1 MNFKHGGD
9 VNGFAK
15 DLKCDIS
22 EVIDLSSNIN
32 FITPDKNIDFNKIN
46 ISSYPTY
53 NELYQNIA
61 NLYKINNSELEL
73 FNGASSAIFSL
84 FRFFDTRLC
93 YLYSPAYLEY
103 KKAAVTFDYQLEL
116 VNRFVE
122 LDKDIEENSLVVF
135 VNPSTPDGSFYDIDA
150 LLSKWMEKNCT
161 ILIDESFI
169 EFTSQKSSI
178 EYIKKYD
185 KLFILKSLTKFYS
198 CAGVRIGSVISSAKN
213 IEKIKRYEP
222 MWKISEFDMNYINE
236 VIKDKKFPKISK
248 AVNITNK
255 EYLVKIFKEFKYTNH
270 IFDSSANFVL
280 VQLKNIKA
288 QEFQELLKPYKIM
301 IRDCSNF
308 DFLDDEFVRIAVKS
322 TKNLEK
328 LKKALDSICI

>member
-1 MNFKHGGD
+1 MNFQHGGD
-9 VNGFAK
+9 VKGFALELNCSVL
-15 DLKCDIS
+15 D
-22 EVIDLSSNIN
+22 VIDLSSNIN
-32 FITPDKNIDFNKIN
+32 FIKPDKNIDFNNID

-53 NELYQNIA
+53 NELYTNIA
-61 NLYKINNSELEL
+61 TLYNIQDSELEL

-93 YLYSPAYLEY
+93 YIYSPAYLEY
-103 KKAAVTFDYQLEL
+103 KKAAVTFDYQVEL
-116 VNRFVE
+116 VNRFVD
-122 LDKDIEENSLVVF
+122 LDIEIIENSLVVF

-150 LLSKWMEKNCT
+150 LLSKWMQKNCT

-169 EFTSQKSSI
+169 EFTMQKSCI
-178 EYIKKYD
+178 DYIKKYN
-185 KLFILKSLTKFYS
+185 KIFILKSLTKFYS

-213 IEKIKRYEP
+213 IEKIKKFEP
-222 MWKISEFDMNYINE
+222 MWKISELDMNYVNE
-236 VIKDKKFPKISK
+236 VIKDKKFTQISK

-255 EYLVKIFKEFKYTNH
+255 EYLVKILKEFKYTNH

-280 VQLKNIKA
+280 VQLKTIKA
-288 QEFQELLKPYKIM
+288 QKFQELLKPYKIM

-322 TKNLEK
+322 TKNLDK
-328 LKKALDSICI
+328 LKEALDSICI

>member
-9 VNGFAK
+9 VKGYASEIN
-15 DLKCDIS
+15 CDIN

-32 FITPDKNIDFNKIN
+32 FITPDKNIDFNTID

-53 NELYQNIA
+53 DKLYNNISQ
-61 NLYKINNSELEL
+61 LYKIQNTQLEL

-93 YLYSPAYLEY
+93 YIYSPAYLEY
-103 KKAAVTFDYQLEL
+103 KKAAQTFDYQIEL
-116 VNRFVE
+116 VNRFID
-122 LDKDIEENSLVVF
+122 LDKDIEKNSLVVF

-169 EFTSQKSSI
+169 EFSMQKSCL
-178 EYIKKYD
+178 EYINKYD
-185 KLFILKSLTKFYS
+185 KLFVLKSLTKFYS
-198 CAGVRIGSVISSAKN
+198 CAGVRIGSVVSSTKN
-213 IEKIKRYEP
+213 IEAIKKYEP
-222 MWKISEFDMNYINE
+222 MWKISELDMAYVNE
-236 VIKDKKFPKISK
+236 VLKDKKFPQISK

-255 EYLVKIFKEFKYTNH
+255 EYLIKILKEFKYTNH

-280 VQLKNIKA
+280 LQLKTIKA
-288 QEFQELLKPYKIM
+288 QELQELLKPYKIM

>member
-1 MNFKHGGD
+1 MNFNHGGD
-9 VNGFAK
+9 VKGFAK
-15 DLKCDIS
+15 EIGCEVS
-22 EVIDLSSNIN
+22 EVVDLSSNIN
-32 FITPDKNIDFNKIN
+32 FITPDINIDFNTID

-53 NELYQNIA
+53 EKLYKNIA
-61 NLYKINNSELEL
+61 NLYKIENCELEL

-103 KKAAVTFDYQLEL
+103 KKAAITFDYHLEL
-116 VNRFVE
+116 VNRFVD
-122 LDKDIEENSLVVF
+122 LDKEVEENSLVVF

-150 LLSKWMEKNCT
+150 LLSKWMAKNCT

-169 EFTSQKSSI
+169 EFSMQKSCL

-198 CAGVRIGSVISSAKN
+198 CAGVRIGSVVSSAKN
-213 IEKIKRYEP
+213 IEAINKYEP
-222 MWKISEFDMNYINE
+222 MWKISELDMAYVNE
-236 VIKDKKFPKISK
+236 VLKDEKFSKISK
-248 AVNITNK
+248 AINITNK
-255 EYLVKIFKEFKYTNH
+255 EYLVKILKDFKYTNH
-270 IFDSSANFVL
+270 IFDSSANFIL
-280 VQLKNIKA
+280 VQLKTIKS
-288 QEFQELLKPYKIM
+288 QELQELLKPYKIM

-308 DFLDDEFVRIAVKS
+308 DFLDDDFVRIAVKS

-328 LKKALDSICI
+328 LKKALETICI

>member
-9 VNGFAK
+9 VKGFAK
-15 DLKCDIS
+15 EIQCEVS
-22 EVIDLSSNIN
+22 EVVDLSSNIN
-32 FITPDKNIDFNKIN
+32 FINPDINIDFNTIN

-53 NELYQNIA
+53 EKLYKNIA
-61 NLYKINNSELEL
+61 NLYGIQDTQLEL

-93 YLYSPAYLEY
+93 YIYSPAYLEY
-103 KKAAVTFDYQLEL
+103 KKAAVTFDYQVEFI
-116 VNRFVE
+116 NRFVE
-122 LDKDIEENSLVVF
+122 LDKEVLPNSLVVF

-169 EFTSQKSSI
+169 EFSMQKSCL
-178 EYIKKYD
+178 EYINRYD
-185 KLFILKSLTKFYS
+185 KLYILKSLTKFYS
-198 CAGVRIGSVISSAKN
+198 CAGVRIGSVVSSSKN
-213 IEKIKRYEP
+213 IENMKKYEP
-222 MWKISEFDMNYINE
+222 MWKISELDMAYVNE
-236 VIKDKKFPKISK
+236 VIKDKKFPQISK
-248 AVNITNK
+248 AINITNK
-255 EYLVKIFKEFKYTNH
+255 EYLIKILKECKYINH

-288 QEFQELLKPYKIM
+288 KELQNLLKPYKIM

-308 DFLDDEFVRIAVKS
+308 DFLDDEYVRIAVKS
-322 TKNLEK
+322 TKKLDK
-328 LKKALDSICI
+328 LKEVLKIICT

>member
-9 VNGFAK
+9 VKGFAAEVG
-15 DLKCDIS
+15 CNVS
-22 EVIDLSSNIN
+22 EVVDLSSNIN
-32 FITPDKNIDFNKIN
+32 FIKPDNNIDFNTID

-53 NELYQNIA
+53 SELYQNISK
-61 NLYKINNSELEL
+61 LYGVENTELEL

-84 FRFFDTRLC
+84 FRFFDTRYC
-93 YLYSPAYLEY
+93 YIYSPAYLEY
-103 KKAAVTFDYQLEL
+103 KKAAVTFDYQIEL
-116 VNRFVE
+116 VNRFVD
-122 LDKDIEENSLVVF
+122 LDKEVIENSLVVF

-169 EFTSQKSSI
+169 EFTMQKSCL

-198 CAGVRIGSVISSAKN
+198 CAGVRIGSVVSSSQN
-213 IEKIKRYEP
+213 IENIKKYEP
-222 MWKISEFDMNYINE
+222 MWKISELDMNYVNE
-236 VIKDKKFPKISK
+236 VIKDKNFPKISK

-255 EYLVKIFKEFKYTNH
+255 EYLIKILKEFKYTNH

-280 VQLKNIKA
+280 VQLKTINA

-301 IRDCSNF
+301 VRDCSNF

-322 TKNLEK
+322 TKNIDK
-328 LKKALDSICI
+328 LKEALNSICI

>member
-9 VNGFAK
+9 VKGFA
-15 DLKCDIS
+15 LEIGCGLN

-32 FITPDKNIDFNKIN
+32 FIKPDKNIDFNTID

-53 NELYQNIA
+53 EKLYKNIA
-61 NLYKINNSELEL
+61 NLYKIEDSELEL

-84 FRFFDTRLC
+84 FKLFDTRLC
-93 YLYSPAYLEY
+93 YIYSPAYLEY
-103 KKAAVTFDYQLEL
+103 KKAAHTFDYHLEL
-116 VNRFVE
+116 VNRFVD
-122 LDKDIEENSLVVF
+122 LDIEVEENSLVVF

-169 EFTSQKSSI
+169 EFSMQKSCL
-178 EYIKKYD
+178 EYINKYD
-185 KLFILKSLTKFYS
+185 KLYVLKSLTKFYS
-198 CAGVRIGSVISSAKN
+198 CAGVRIGSVVSSVKN
-213 IEKIKRYEP
+213 IEAIKKYEP
-222 MWKISEFDMNYINE
+222 MWKISELDMAYVNE
-236 VIKDKKFPKISK
+236 VIKDKKFPQISK

-255 EYLVKIFKEFKYTNH
+255 EYLVKILKEFKYTNH

-280 VQLKNIKA
+280 VQLKEINA
-288 QEFQELLKPYKIM
+288 QKLQELLKPYKIM

>member
-1 MNFKHGGD
+1 MNFTHGGD
-9 VNGFAK
+9 VKGFA
-15 DLKCDIS
+15 LELGCEIS

-32 FITPDKNIDFNKIN
+32 FIQPDKNIDFNKIN

-53 NELYQNIA
+53 DELYKNIA
-61 NLYKINNSELEL
+61 NLYSIQDTELEL

-116 VNRFVE
+116 VNRFVD
-122 LDKDIEENSLVVF
+122 LDKEVEPNSLVVF

-169 EFTSQKSSI
+169 EFSMQKSCL

-198 CAGVRIGSVISSAKN
+198 CAGVRIGSVVSSSKN
-213 IEKIKRYEP
+213 IEALKKYEP
-222 MWKISEFDMNYINE
+222 MWKISELDMAYVNE
-236 VIKDKKFPKISK
+236 VLKDEKFPKISK

-255 EYLVKIFKEFKYTNH
+255 EYLVKILKEFKYTNQ

-308 DFLDDEFVRIAVKS
+308 DFLDEEFVRIAVKS
-322 TKNLEK
+322 TKNLDK
-328 LKKALDSICI
+328 LKEALKSICT

>member
-9 VNGFAK
+9 VKGFTK
-15 DLKCDIS
+15 EVGCELS
-22 EVIDLSSNIN
+22 QVIDLSSNIN
-32 FITPDKNIDFNKIN
+32 FIKPELNINFNKID

-53 NELYQNIA
+53 DTLYNNIA
-61 NLYKINNSELEL
+61 NLYQIDNTELEL

-93 YLYSPAYLEY
+93 YIYSPAYLEY
-103 KKAAVTFDYQLEL
+103 KKAAITFDYQVEL

-122 LDKDIEENSLVVF
+122 LDKEVEPNSLVVF

-150 LLSKWMEKNCT
+150 LLSKWMAKNCT

-169 EFTSQKSSI
+169 EYTLQKSAI

-198 CAGVRIGSVISSAKN
+198 CAGVRIGSIVSSAKN
-213 IEKIKRYEP
+213 IEAIKKYEP
-222 MWKISEFDMNYINE
+222 MWKISELDMAYVNE
-236 VIKDKKFPKISK
+236 VLKDKKFSQISK

-255 EYLVKIFKEFKYTNH
+255 EYLVKILKDFKYTNH
-270 IFDSSANFVL
+270 IFNSSAKFIL
-280 VQLKNIKA
+280 VQLKTIKS
-288 QEFQELLKPYKIM
+288 QELQELLKPYKIM